1 MRLQGLE
8 LWLSADYDAMSL
20 EYGVY
25 KREDQSSESG
35 VGSYS

>member
-1 MRLQGLE
+1 MLLGAGQLLMSFQGLE

-25 KREDQSSESG
+25 EQED
-35 VGSYS
+35 